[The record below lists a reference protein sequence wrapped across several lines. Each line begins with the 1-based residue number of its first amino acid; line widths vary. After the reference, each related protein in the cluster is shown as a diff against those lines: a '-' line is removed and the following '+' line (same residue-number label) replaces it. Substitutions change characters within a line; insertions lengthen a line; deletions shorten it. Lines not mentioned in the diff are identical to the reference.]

1 MEKKHLKME
10 FLILVVFVGIIL
22 TVTVYLGTTALFY
35 AAQGENGKILDG
47 DGDFG
52 PFNYVYNAVYN
63 NGELRD
69 VIKSL
74 NYNLFHEVSDTNTVV
89 GSKDF
94 LFEIT
99 DSENGYNYFS
109 DYMGETPFLQVELDA
124 ITENIRARQAAF
136 EAMGKQYVMVIVPA
150 SVTVY
155 SDYVPVHFGKPS
167 QNSRRSQLS
176 LAMAGEPYYID
187 LTSVLS
193 AATENGQVYN
203 NTEDSLSMYG
213 AYVAFSAVH
222 GYLDDG
228 SVMYG
233 AEDLKFYTHRTAGKT
248 VARNAGVA
256 DIVKNRTVSYT
267 DAYNLVFGIK
277 SDEASAIVTERTLD
291 DGLESGNIT
300 VTVWA
305 DSDKY
310 FYPLMPFFSNTY
322 KNVCYVTELNG
333 ENSSLDS
340 QLVIEI
346 VSERNLESLIG
357 DEWKGEIIRA
367 YEKT

>member
-1 MEKKHLKME
+1 MEKGCLKRD

-22 TVTVYLGTTALFY
+22 TVTVYLGATALFY
-35 AAQGENGKILDG
+35 AMQGENGEILDG
-47 DGDFG
+47 DEDFG
-52 PFNYVYNAVYN
+52 PFNYVYNAIYN
-63 NGELRD
+63 NEELRG

-89 GSKDF
+89 GSNDF

-99 DSENGYNYFS
+99 DNENGYNYFL
-109 DYMGETPFLQVELDA
+109 DYMGETPFSPVELEA
-124 ITENIRARQAAF
+124 ITENIRARQTVF

-155 SDYVPVHFGKPS
+155 SDYVPAPFGRPS

-176 LAMAGEPYYID
+176 AAMADEPYYLD

-193 AATENGQVYN
+193 TATANGQVYN

-233 AEDLKFYTHRTAGKT
+233 SESLKFYTHRTTGKT

-267 DAYNLVFGIK
+267 DAYKLAFEVK
-277 SDEASAIVTERTLD
+277 SDDASAVITEKTAEN
-291 DGLESGNIT
+291 GLAGGDVS
-300 VTVWA
+300 VTVFA
-305 DSDKY
+305 DSEKY
-310 FYPLMPFFSNTY
+310 VYSLMPFFSNTY
-322 KNVCYVTELNG
+322 KNVCYVTELSRD
-333 ENSSLDS
+333 NSSLDS
-340 QLVIEI
+340 RLIIEV
-346 VSERNLESLIG
+346 VSERNLESLISNVWRN
-357 DEWKGEIIRA
+357 EVVHA